1 MGTSS
6 VFDFSGQYSV
16 TSVSATSSTITLDVS
31 VNSDFMDYVSGQL
44 PLTLHST
51 SSSLLSNLPYLDINK
66 GLMIRITRISE
77 LDQIPISEKYQI
89 DVRDI
94 QY

>member
-1 MGTSS
+1 
-6 VFDFSGQYSV
+6 
-16 TSVSATSSTITLDVS
+16 
-31 VNSDFMDYVSGQL
+31 MDYVSGQL
-44 PLTLHST
+44 PLTLHSA

-66 GLMIRITRISE
+66 GLMIRITRINE